1 MSCAELAKGG
11 GKTAVVG
18 FRKSSFE
25 QDVMKRIPCETLRLG
40 RDYECFVT
48 EYSPAAMQTPGFH
61 YLDMRGPELIRQGIL
76 LSSGS
81 IPVENCQLVLL
92 PRLFRK

>member
-1 MSCAELAKGG
+1 
-11 GKTAVVG
+11 
-18 FRKSSFE
+18 
-25 QDVMKRIPCETLRLG
+25 
-40 RDYECFVT
+40 
-48 EYSPAAMQTPGFH
+48 MQTPGFH

-76 LSSGS
+76 LSNGS